1 MKKEEQGKPL
11 SKAIQ
16 YLLFGILALAFIAL
30 AAFLVKSCLPK
41 PEEVGEQLP
50 LEDTSAIIESV
61 RPKGELYI
69 YSLVAEDFVTKQETE
84 HHVLLFPE
92 EHSCVQV
99 VQQKISFVLD
109 LDKIKY
115 VPDSGKVV
123 LVQLP
128 DIRYVASTQ
137 DSRFMSDDEDY
148 WKDHNTDPMKHAVE
162 NKLKKKY
169 DTPKIRQQAKANAQK
184 TIGDLLARFGYEA
197 RFVSGNIERTDG
209 VETLKSVK

>member
-1 MKKEEQGKPL
+1 MKNNNQSKPL

-16 YLLFGILALAFIAL
+16 YLLFGVLALAFIAL
-30 AAFLVKSCLPK
+30 AAYLVKSCLPK
-41 PEEVGEQLP
+41 EEEERERLP
-50 LEDTSAIIESV
+50 LEDTTAIIESI
-61 RPKGELYI
+61 RPKGELYL

-84 HHVLLFPE
+84 RHALLFPE
-92 EHSCVQV
+92 SHSCVQV

-109 LDKIKY
+109 LDEIKY

-128 DIRYVASTQ
+128 DIKYVASTQ

-148 WKDHNTDPMKHAVE
+148 WRTRVTDPMKRAVE

-169 DTPKIRQQAKANAQK
+169 DTPKIRQQANANAQK
-184 TIGDLLARFGYEA
+184 VVGELLSKFGLEA
-197 RFVSGNIERTDG
+197 RFVSGKIERNDG

>member
-1 MKKEEQGKPL
+1 MGKEKQSKPL

-16 YLLFGILALAFIAL
+16 FLLIGVLALAFIAL
-30 AAFLVKSCLPK
+30 AAYLIKSCLPQ
-41 PEEVGEQLP
+41 EEGERERLP
-50 LEDTSAIIESV
+50 LEDTSSIIESV
-61 RPKGELYI
+61 RPKGELYL

-84 HHVLLFPE
+84 RHALLFPE

-109 LDKIKY
+109 LDEIKY

-128 DIRYVASTQ
+128 DIKYVASTQ

-148 WKDHNTDPMKHAVE
+148 WRTRNTDPLKRAVE
-162 NKLKKKY
+162 SKLKKKY
-169 DTPKIRQQAKANAQK
+169 DTPKIRKQAKANAQK
-184 TIGDLLARFGYEA
+184 TVGELLAKFGFEA
-197 RFVSGNIERTDG
+197 KFVSETIERTDG
-209 VETLKSVK
+209 VETLNGTK

>member
-41 PEEVGEQLP
+41 PEEVREQLP

-61 RPKGELYI
+61 RPKGELYL

-92 EHSCVQV
+92 
-99 VQQKISFVLD
+99 
-109 LDKIKY
+109 
-115 VPDSGKVV
+115 
-123 LVQLP
+123 
-128 DIRYVASTQ
+128 
-137 DSRFMSDDEDY
+137 
-148 WKDHNTDPMKHAVE
+148 DHIP
-162 NKLKKKY
+162 Y
-169 DTPKIRQQAKANAQK
+169 QGQ
-184 TIGDLLARFGYEA
+184 
-197 RFVSGNIERTDG
+197 
-209 VETLKSVK
+209 